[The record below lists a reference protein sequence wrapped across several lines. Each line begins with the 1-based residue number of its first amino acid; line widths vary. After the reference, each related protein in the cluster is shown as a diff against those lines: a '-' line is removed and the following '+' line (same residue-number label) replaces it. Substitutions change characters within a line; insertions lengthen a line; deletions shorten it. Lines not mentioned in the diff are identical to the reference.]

1 MERKYLPSLSCLAF
15 AVGLFL
21 PVFIHAQDPADVP
34 RDPTEWSAFV
44 NGDDNPLMSDT
55 FRIQTFRQLPED
67 NWPYELPEGATIV
80 VNADEPR
87 LKGHYGSHS
96 LKVPIKTRV
105 DFGHFDLGIYQNGI
119 IVPHFTC
126 MYFPDDGILWAK
138 TFRTNKTDEAA
149 IFSQSLIKD
158 NQKEISFRSLTVSD
172 IYPGISFFGTTES
185 TQTSQSYYYI
195 DSLYAYGDI
204 PRYSLFTGQG
214 GWNDTIR
221 WSHLPAARSRSA
233 LVQGEATVDRPE
245 SADRILI
252 GNGGLN
258 LTARGSLKVNDLT
271 LMSRTDG
278 GAYLRSA
285 GELDLGGQLTIE
297 HTLPE
302 KGKWYFFSLPFD
314 LYLSGIDPN
323 WTLGDSGTTGT
334 GDYLYLAEYDGD
346 NRSITQSASG
356 NWRILDHPGG
366 SDVLLIEKHKGY
378 LIAVDEGAT
387 SLTIRFSSKV
397 NDIPADFAQ
406 TEQLTIPLS
415 LPDAGE
421 NDGWLLCGNPYPSP
435 LPLKAIADNPDIDNR
450 VYLYNNG
457 NYQAYQ
463 IGSDQAI
470 PAMSAFFVKAKQAT
484 TLESD
489 LTAINDADLR
499 SLIPVEGM
507 TKAFAEP
514 QAHDSTTGLEAS
526 ILQTG
531 IRADGRQLMI
541 HIPGQKV
548 EILLFD
554 LSGLLRL
561 QRSLPNGMG
570 SIPLTLPEGIYLVK
584 ASTGNKT
591 FHLKIRIGD

>member
-34 RDPTEWSAFV
+34 RDPSDWSAFV
-44 NGDDNPLMSDT
+44 NGGDNPVMRDT
-55 FRIQTFRQLPED
+55 FRMQTFRQLPED
-67 NWPYELPEGATIV
+67 NWPYELPDEATII
-80 VNADEPR
+80 VNSDEPK

-96 LKVPIKTRV
+96 LKIPIKTRV
-105 DFGHFDLGIYQNGI
+105 DFAHFDLGIYQNAI
-119 IVPHFTC
+119 IIPHFTC

-138 TFRTNKTDEAA
+138 TFRTNKADEAA
-149 IFSQSLIKD
+149 IFTQSDVKD
-158 NQKEISFRSLTVSD
+158 NLKELSFRSLTVSEM
-172 IYPGISFFGTTES
+172 YPGISFFGTTES
-185 TQTSQSYYYI
+185 MQTSQSYYYI

-221 WSHLPAARSRSA
+221 WSHLPTARRRSA
-233 LVQGEATVDRPE
+233 LIQGEATIDRPE

-252 GNGGLN
+252 GDGGLN
-258 LTARGSLKVNDLT
+258 LTARGSLKVNNLT
-271 LMSRTDG
+271 LLSRTDG

-314 LYLSGIDPN
+314 LYLSGIDSD
-323 WTLGDSGTTGT
+323 WTLGDSETTGT

-346 NRSITQSASG
+346 NRSLTQSATG
-356 NWRILDHPGG
+356 NWRILDHPG
-366 SDVLLIEKHKGY
+366 SDALLIEKHKGY
-378 LIAVDEGAT
+378 LIAIDEGAT
-387 SLTIRFSSKV
+387 SLTIRFSSKA
-397 NDIPADFAQ
+397 NDIAADFAQ
-406 TEQLTIPLS
+406 TERLTIS
-415 LPDAGE
+415 LPVSNDGE
-421 NDGWLLCGNPYPSP
+421 NDGWLLCGNPYPAP

-489 LTAINDADLR
+489 LTAMNGADLR

-514 QAHDSTTGLEAS
+514 QVPNSTTGLDAS
-526 ILQTG
+526 ALQTG
-531 IRADGRQLMI
+531 IQVNGRQLAI

-548 EILLFD
+548 EIQLFN
-554 LSGLLRL
+554 LSGQLRL
-561 QRSLPNGMG
+561 QRSLSDGIG
-570 SIPLTLPEGIYLVK
+570 SVPLTLPEGIYLVK
-584 ASTGNKT
+584 AYTDNKT
-591 FHLKIRIGD
+591 YLLKIRIQD